1 MFSSDMAEAF
11 HNILKSL
18 HPIPRMEGKF
28 IPMKDDGTYE
38 PPVLQESQ
46 FFDMACLNMTH
57 TPYIEKGN
65 AASPLKV

>member
-11 HNILKSL
+11 HNVLKSL

-46 FFDMACLNMTH
+46 FFDMAYLNKKEIKC
-57 TPYIEKGN
+57 IEKGN
-65 AASPLKV
+65 EASPLKV